1 MRLLRPFR
9 RRGPGSRA
17 RRRESGYT
25 LIEMLV
31 AMGLMSVLIGIFMAG
46 IVQMTKSAVRVQN
59 VNNSTDEVRRAF
71 DRMDRQ
77 LRYASA
83 VNTPG
88 QTGSDWYVEFLT
100 TATGT
105 ATGQCTLWR
114 LVNSTHRLQYRT
126 WVPASA
132 TASTWITV
140 ASNVVNDPTT
150 QPPFTLTPANNTYTR
165 QQVALYLKVSNGQP
179 GGAEVSA
186 SFIARNSSTA
196 SNVAPCLGTIG
207 RP

>member
-1 MRLLRPFR
+1 MPLLRLFR
-9 RRGPGSRA
+9 RRGSGGRGH
-17 RRRESGYT
+17 RRESGYT

-77 LRYASA
+77 IRYASA
-83 VNTPG
+83 VNVPG
-88 QTGSDWYVEFLT
+88 QTGSDWYLEFLT

-105 ATGQCTLWR
+105 ATGQCTQWR
-114 LVNSTHRLQYRT
+114 LVHSTKQLQFRT
-126 WVPASA
+126 WAPASS
-132 TASTWITV
+132 TASSWTTV

-150 QPPFTLTPANNTYTR
+150 QPPFTFTAAGTTYTKE
-165 QQVALYLKVSNGQP
+165 QVALYLKVGNGQP

-186 SFIARNSSTA
+186 TFVARNSSTA
-196 SNVAPCLGTIG
+196 SASSVCLGTIG

>member
-1 MRLLRPFR
+1 
-9 RRGPGSRA
+9 
-17 RRRESGYT
+17 
-25 LIEMLV
+25 MLV
-31 AMGLMSVLIGIFMAG
+31 AMGLMSILIAIFMAG

-59 VNNSTDEVRRAF
+59 VNNSTDEARRAF
-71 DRMDRQ
+71 DRLDRQ

-88 QTGSDWYVEFLT
+88 KTGNDWYVEFLT

-105 ATGQCTLWR
+105 ATAQCTQWR
-114 LVNSTHRLQYRT
+114 LVNSTHQLQYRT
-126 WVPASA
+126 WAVASA
-132 TASTWITV
+132 TASGWTTV
-140 ASNVVNDPTT
+140 ASNVVNNPAT
-150 QPPFTLTPANNTYTR
+150 QPPFTLTAADTTYTK

-186 SFIARNSSTA
+186 RFIARNSSTA